1 MSNKAIIEKTIE
13 ALEARG
19 FSNAEAVQMVRR
31 IQSGN
36 DENLPQAETISTEQ
50 FNKIYQEGYK
60 AGHADA
66 LLKMSRDRQGEAYT
80 GQWQTYS
87 EYIAAQQRRYSEQA
101 AQSGLYNPC
110 RGEYSYFGNI

>member
-36 DENLPQAETISTEQ
+36 AENLPQVETISTEQ
-50 FNKIYQEGYK
+50 FNKIYQDGYK
-60 AGHADA
+60 AGHADGVSYA
-66 LLKMSRDRQGEAYT
+66 GNLNIKSAAEKQMRDYT
-80 GQWQTYS
+80 D
-87 EYIAAQQRRYSEQA
+87 AMRNQA
-101 AQSGLYNPC
+101 AQSGLYNPY
-110 RGEYSYFGNI
+110 RGGIQLFRKHV